1 MLARGDTKTADGDSI
16 DEKQLTAKYAAR
28 LNPDRHYSRAIAFFV
43 FTSFLLRLLFRSYFC
58 NVLASYSLHSRI
70 KADGSLK
77 IDEKKKNEKSH
88 APLRIYIVYDSVLNR
103 LQANADA
110 RAHSTELGNLVNV

>member
-77 IDEKKKNEKSH
+77 IDEKKKKMKNPTRLFAYTLSTIPFSIDCKQM
-88 APLRIYIVYDSVLNR
+88 LMRVLIAQN
-103 LQANADA
+103 
-110 RAHSTELGNLVNV
+110 SEIS